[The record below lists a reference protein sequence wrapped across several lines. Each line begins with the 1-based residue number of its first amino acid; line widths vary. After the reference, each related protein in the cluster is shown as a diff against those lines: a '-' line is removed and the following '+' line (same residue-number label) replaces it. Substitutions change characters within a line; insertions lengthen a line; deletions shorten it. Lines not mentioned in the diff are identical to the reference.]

1 MHKVESR
8 NSPPIS
14 SQRRVSEIIAVFV
27 TGLGKVAFMDIL
39 NWRLPFISFAVLAW
53 TAYVVYRSR
62 SVSGILRYW
71 GFRIDNVGASL
82 RILLP
87 VAIVSIVIF
96 FVIGYFRSTI
106 NLTWHIIPVLFLYPI
121 WGTIQQFL
129 VIGLVAGN
137 LHDLRS
143 TRLSIHVIVF
153 LTALL
158 FGVVHYPWHWLM
170 LGTFLLA
177 LFYGYVY
184 LRVRNV
190 FMLGLFH
197 GWLGGLFFYT
207 VVGRDPFLEVFGKWI
222 GH

>member
-1 MHKVESR
+1 MF
-8 NSPPIS
+8 
-14 SQRRVSEIIAVFV
+14 EIIAVTL
-27 TGLGKVAFMDIL
+27 TGLGKVVFMDML
-39 NWRLPFISFAVLAW
+39 NWRLPFIVVAILSW

-62 SVSGILRYW
+62 NVPGTLRYW
-71 GFRIDNVGASL
+71 GFRRDNAGASL

-87 VAIVSIVIF
+87 IAIAAIAAF
-96 FVIGYFRSTI
+96 FVIGYFRSTT
-106 NLTWHIIPVLFLYPI
+106 NLSWHIIPVLVLYPV

-137 LHDLRS
+137 LHDLPS
-143 TRLSIHVIVF
+143 SKLSVHIIVF

-158 FGVVHYPWHWLM
+158 FGVVHYPWLWLM

-177 LFYGYVY
+177 LLYGYVY

-190 FMLGLFH
+190 LVLGLFH

-222 GH
+222 GQ